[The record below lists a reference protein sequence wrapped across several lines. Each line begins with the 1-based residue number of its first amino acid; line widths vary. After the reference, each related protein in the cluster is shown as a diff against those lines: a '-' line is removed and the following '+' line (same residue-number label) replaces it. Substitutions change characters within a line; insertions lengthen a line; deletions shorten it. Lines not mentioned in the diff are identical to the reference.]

1 MTQSRP
7 QWGYFA
13 LPGLFNYRVT
23 LKQAPHCGTFF
34 RSGGTEKHV
43 LKILSVIFVWRLP
56 FPAPFVSTADA
67 DWTDPTVPCIHI
79 HGLMHTRQRAV
90 FFGTNSLGDGTRVF
104 QGYFLNRF
112 PRGVDFTPK
121 E

>member
-1 MTQSRP
+1 M
-7 QWGYFA
+7 
-13 LPGLFNYRVT
+13 
-23 LKQAPHCGTFF
+23 
-34 RSGGTEKHV
+34 
-43 LKILSVIFVWRLP
+43 
-56 FPAPFVSTADA
+56 ADA

-112 PRGVDFTPK
+112 LRGVDFTPK